1 MAKDTIGF
9 ALSAVNKFA
18 GSSLVKKFKLQ
29 RPAEKIA
36 YISTRTGF
44 QVVSSTN
51 AKVQQAKD
59 FFKPST
65 VAKDQQAAALFDPS
79 LSEDQRLIKD
89 TLDRFSSEVI
99 REYAHDA
106 DNHASTPDELFQQAT
121 ELGML
126 AYSVSE
132 KFGGYTDTPST
143 VNNLIIA
150 EALATGDMGIAT
162 ALLSTISVA
171 NILTRW
177 GTEEQQSSW
186 LAPLTQS
193 LDQSQPLFATV
204 AINEPF
210 ALFNPNKLKT
220 RVTPIDDGYQL
231 NGQKSAV
238 SIGERAD
245 FFLVAASSPNGDQNL
260 YIVNSALKGISTE
273 TSPGMGLKAAELCT
287 ITFEDVKLPADALL
301 GDEHFCYQTFIDLS
315 NLAHCALAI
324 GCGQAVQD
332 YVIQYCNQRIAFG
345 EPVSHRQS
353 VAFMIAN
360 IGIELEGMRLLTYRA
375 ASRAEQG
382 LPFHR
387 EAYLAKVLCADKAM
401 EIGTNC
407 VQLLGGHGFIKEHPV
422 ERWYRD
428 MRSIAILYG
437 LHA

>member
-44 QVVSSTN
+44 QVVSSTT

-59 FFKPST
+59 FFKQT
-65 VAKDQQAAALFDPS
+65 TAIKDSQATALFDPS

-89 TLDRFSSEVI
+89 TLDRFSSDVVRTAAYE
-99 REYAHDA
+99 A
-106 DNHASTPDELFQQAT
+106 DNQVSTSDELFQQAA

-132 KFGGYTDTPST
+132 KYSGYTDTPST
-143 VNNLIIA
+143 VSNLIIA

-177 GTEEQQSSW
+177 GTEDQQSSW
-186 LAPLTQS
+186 LTPLTQS
-193 LDQSQPLFATV
+193 LDQTQALFASV
-204 AINEPF
+204 AINEPSP
-210 ALFNPNKLKT
+210 LFNPNKLNT
-220 RVTPIDDGYQL
+220 QVTPIDDGYQL
-231 NGQKSAV
+231 NGIKSAV
-238 SIGERAD
+238 AIGERAD
-245 FFLVAASSPNGDQNL
+245 FFLVAASSPNSDQNL
-260 YIVNSALKGISTE
+260 YIVNSALKGISIE
-273 TSPGMGLKAAELCT
+273 TSPGMGLKAAELST
-287 ITFEDVKLPADALL
+287 VTFEDVQLPEEALL
-301 GDEHFCYQTFIDLS
+301 GDQHFCYQTFIDLS
-315 NLAHCALAI
+315 NLAGCALAI
-324 GCGQAVQD
+324 GCGQAIQD
-332 YVIQYCNQRIAFG
+332 YIIKYCNERVAFG

-387 EAYLAKVLCADKAM
+387 EAYLAKIFCADKAM
-401 EIGTNC
+401 EIGTNG

>member
-18 GSSLVKKFKLQ
+18 GSSLVKKLKLQ

-36 YISTRTGF
+36 YLSTRTGF

-51 AKVQQAKD
+51 ATVQQAKA
-59 FFKPST
+59 FFKQTTPT
-65 VAKDQQAAALFDPS
+65 KEQQAATLFDPS

-89 TLDRFSSEVI
+89 TLDRFSSDII
-99 REYAHDA
+99 RDSAYEA
-106 DNHASTPDELFQQAT
+106 DSQAATPDEVFQQAN

-132 KFGGYTDTPST
+132 QYGGFTDTPST
-143 VNNLIIA
+143 VSNLIII
-150 EALATGDMGIAT
+150 EALASGDMGIAT

-177 GTEEQQSSW
+177 GTEAQQSSW
-186 LAPLTQS
+186 LAPLTRS
-193 LDQSQPLFATV
+193 LEHDKGLFATV
-204 AINEPF
+204 AINEPSP
-210 ALFNPNKLKT
+210 LFNPNKLKT
-220 RVTPIDDGYQL
+220 RVTPIEDGYLL
-231 NGQKSAV
+231 NGKKSAV
-238 SIGERAD
+238 AIGERAD
-245 FFLVAASSPNGDQNL
+245 FFLVAASSPGGEQNL
-260 YIVNSALKGISTE
+260 FIVNSALKGISVE
-273 TSPGMGLKAAELCT
+273 SSPAMGLKAAELST
-287 ITFEDVKLPADALL
+287 ITFKDVQLPLDALL
-301 GDEHFCYQTFIDLS
+301 GDEHFCYQTCIDLS
-315 NLAHCALAI
+315 NLAGCALAI
-324 GCGQAVQD
+324 GCAQAIQD
-332 YVIQYCNQRIAFG
+332 YVIKYCNERIAFG

-360 IGIELEGMRLLTYRA
+360 MGIELEGMRLLTYRA
-375 ASRAEQG
+375 ASRCEQG

-401 EIGTNC
+401 EIGTNG